1 MVSQEEFQSEN
12 MLCRPCDFGRML
24 CLCRF
29 VLNCVLY
36 VEGLRKYWGLGR
48 PWDDVLEFCVKY
60 TLSMDHGAKTH
71 MAEVAPGGKPAAAT
85 AQVWPVPVP
94 DSAELRKN
102 KTSALP

>member
-36 VEGLRKYWGLGR
+36 VEGLR
-48 PWDDVLEFCVKY
+48 
-60 TLSMDHGAKTH
+60 
-71 MAEVAPGGKPAAAT
+71 
-85 AQVWPVPVP
+85 
-94 DSAELRKN
+94 
-102 KTSALP
+102 